1 MKNLQIF
8 VHPVFGEIR
17 ILSAEGVCYACS
29 EDIVHALNYPH
40 SSTAIMQYCKH
51 PVTLTLQDSD
61 RTVRDIL
68 CIGCEDIHRLIDAA
82 SSEHD
87 AFACWF
93 FGTVL
98 PCAQRAINRKQPTRT
113 FSYFTKGKR
122 RSDSLRS
129 LCKAADNMRSQLKEY
144 RPKVLFSLAVES
156 SPDSIPIGAFAKLLC
171 QNGFKIGRKRLFCRL
186 RNEGYLMKSGED
198 YNLPTQKS
206 IELGLFELS
215 EQIIYKP
222 DGTTRFCLSTRI
234 TGKGQTYLLNKW
246 LTSSISA

>member
-1 MKNLQIF
+1 MCIRDSFLRLRKVRNSYFIVFIGILIFILYFILSNIPDRFFSLQEEVMKNLQIF

-29 EDIVHALNYPH
+29 EDIAHALNYPR
-40 SSTAIMQYCKH
+40 SITAIMKHCKH
-51 PVTLTLQDSD
+51 PVTLTLQERD

-113 FSYFTKGKR
+113 FSYFIKGKR
-122 RSDSLRS
+122 RSGSLRS
-129 LCKAADNMRSQLKEY
+129 LQ
-144 RPKVLFSLAVES
+144 
-156 SPDSIPIGAFAKLLC
+156 
-171 QNGFKIGRKRLFCRL
+171 
-186 RNEGYLMKSGED
+186 
-198 YNLPTQKS
+198 
-206 IELGLFELS
+206 
-215 EQIIYKP
+215 
-222 DGTTRFCLSTRI
+222 
-234 TGKGQTYLLNKW
+234 
-246 LTSSISA
+246 